1 MRERSSEV
9 ATHSPSSVQVVVL
22 NWNGWEHTLRC
33 LEALDN
39 LRYPLYSVLV
49 VDNGSTDDSETHLRR
64 SWPDV
69 EIIQTGANFGYA
81 GGNNVGLRRALERGA
96 EYAWILNND
105 AFPEPS
111 ALQELVACM
120 DQDVRLGVLAAR
132 ALGADGHQQDGLA
145 FSTTDAR
152 AWNFFGHEGEILC
165 DGCPLPGDFH
175 EAASVAGPSLLFRT
189 AALSEVGLF
198 DESYFH
204 FFEEMDLVERL
215 RVAGWRAGLACRS
228 IVRHEHGTSLSHL
241 TPQAL
246 YYLYRNHLA
255 YRRKRFRV
263 HPLRVL
269 SHRPIWRLRNL
280 LSLRRSVRGDFR
292 LLLAQWWAI
301 TDALRRREGP
311 RDLGSDYTQE

>member
-1 MRERSSEV
+1 MLKPNSE
-9 ATHSPSSVQVVVL
+9 ATADPSSRVQVVVL

-39 LRYPLYSVLV
+39 LRQLCSVLI
-49 VDNGSTDDSETHLRR
+49 VDNGSTDDSEIHLRR
-64 SWPDV
+64 RRPEV

-81 GGNNVGLRRALERGA
+81 GGNNIGLRRALETGA
-96 EYAWILNND
+96 EYAWVLNND

-120 DQDVRLGVLAAR
+120 DKDARLGVLAAR
-132 ALGADGHQQDGLA
+132 AIRADGDQQDGLA
-145 FSTTDAR
+145 FSTTEAR

-165 DGCPLPGDFH
+165 EGCPSPGDFH

-189 AALSEVGLF
+189 EALSEVGLF

-215 RVAGWRAGLACRS
+215 RVAGWRAGFACRS
-228 IVRHEHGTSLSHL
+228 IVHHEHGTSLSHL

-301 TDALRRREGP
+301 IDALRRREGP
-311 RDLGSDYTQE
+311 RDLGSEYTQE